1 MAYPTDRVILHD
13 RAGNLLPELAPDEVF
28 SRIRTEEINGEHEMV
43 VVTTRRME
51 EGWRAL
57 TVDATGTWREW
68 VLTEPDE
75 AHENGE
81 TALGTYRFVW
91 SLQYDLTTSYAHT
104 EAEAGMGSSC
114 TSLYA
119 LQKALEGV
127 SGWEAGT
134 CDAPSIE
141 AGKGCVMI
149 YESAWSRLSKVV
161 EATGGEVDV
170 QIAVSNLYGVTSRK
184 VSLRAHVGSTNATR
198 RFDWGHDV
206 ANIHRVPDPGPY
218 YCRIVPLGRGE
229 QEYAEDDETTFEWP
243 LDITD
248 ETGDPNLYYVQDDE
262 AAEAFKVPD
271 GRGGWLYPTK
281 AVSYSE
287 DDPELLLNAARDDLH
302 NHTRPGVTYEANV
315 FQFAEAG
322 MDVKGVALGD
332 DVHIVDKGFN
342 PDAALRIQGRIV
354 RIEVDELS
362 PETTTVLTIGSV
374 RNGITTIAGA
384 LTNLIDQQR
393 AIGEKVARLDTAA
406 YLRGLLDRINAEI
419 SATGGYAY
427 LVPGEGIITY
437 DAEVADPLVGTEAT
451 QVVQIKGGSIRIAN
465 SKKASFAGINDWEWK
480 TVFTSG
486 HILSELVTAA
496 QLTSGYIGS
505 PTSGNY
511 WNLDTG
517 ELRMASVVEQLNLS
531 AANLLRNGDFTQD
544 TTYWVSGSGTTIS
557 VLTTDSTFSRCLMA
571 MQNGVAGSVD
581 YRVYADL
588 TNSFRHKPGSTYSIS
603 FWAKSNSSS
612 NTIWCC
618 QGVSMT
624 EGHSYVYGEAI
635 DTTWK
640 RYSGTITADT
650 DGGLN
655 FFLGKTGNLFLANVM
670 LVEGDKPMLDWSP
683 NHRDVL
689 VPVDN
694 YLTQTEIFNRL
705 TNNGSIQGLYME
717 NGNLYVNA
725 TYIKSGTLD
734 AELINAIGDKV
745 GRHATMTAK
754 GLTVYSDSTTVIGQI
769 GYGETATSGGTT
781 YYAPY
786 YTLGIRKNPNNIG
799 MYSLVAGKNSDAS
812 AESCV
817 AIGDDNTADLTGAIV
832 IGHNS
837 TAHGNQAIAIGS
849 SNTASNASSIVI
861 GNNAKATG
869 VDSVAIGSDATA
881 DSTRFIAMNHNYT
894 TSGQYVLVVGSATTQ
909 AQDKMRLDHWGEM
922 WTAAGYTQ
930 ASDRRLKE
938 HVSYL
943 GEEASEFVR
952 SLKPALFVMDGSRRV
967 GFYAQDVQ
975 DADQWD
981 TDTVTVQPSSDG
993 SLGFDPLSLDYQ
1005 ALIAPLVAYTQQLER
1020 RIEQLENRLES
1031 MDR

>member
-1 MAYPTDRVILHD
+1 M
-13 RAGNLLPELAPDEVF
+13 
-28 SRIRTEEINGEHEMV
+28 
-43 VVTTRRME
+43 
-51 EGWRAL
+51 
-57 TVDATGTWREW
+57 
-68 VLTEPDE
+68 
-75 AHENGE
+75 
-81 TALGTYRFVW
+81 
-91 SLQYDLTTSYAHT
+91 
-104 EAEAGMGSSC
+104 
-114 TSLYA
+114 
-119 LQKALEGV
+119 
-127 SGWEAGT
+127 
-134 CDAPSIE
+134 
-141 AGKGCVMI
+141 
-149 YESAWSRLSKVV
+149 
-161 EATGGEVDV
+161 
-170 QIAVSNLYGVTSRK
+170 
-184 VSLRAHVGSTNATR
+184 
-198 RFDWGHDV
+198 
-206 ANIHRVPDPGPY
+206 
-218 YCRIVPLGRGE
+218 
-229 QEYAEDDETTFEWP
+229 
-243 LDITD
+243 
-248 ETGDPNLYYVQDDE
+248 QDDE

-271 GRGGWLYPTK
+271 GKGGWLYPTK

-302 NHTRPGVTYEANV
+302 NHTRPSVTYEANV

-354 RIEVDELS
+354 KIEVDELS

-374 RNGITTIAGA
+374 RNGITSIAGT
-384 LTNLIDQQR
+384 LSNLVDQQR
-393 AIGEKVARLDTAA
+393 AIGEKVAGLDTAT
-406 YLRGLLDRINAEI
+406 YIRGLLDRINAEI

-437 DAEVADPLVGTEAT
+437 DVEVADPLVGTEAT

-465 SKKASFAGINDWEWK
+465 SKEADFAGINDWEWK

-517 ELRMASVVEQLNLS
+517 ELRMASVVDQLKLS
-531 AANLLRNGDFTQD
+531 ATNLLRNGDFTQD
-544 TTYWVSGSGTTIS
+544 TTHWASGSGTTIS
-557 VLTTDSTFSRCLMA
+557 VTTSDATYSRCLLA
-571 MQNGVAGSVD
+571 SQNGAAGSTD

-588 TNSFRHKPGSTYSIS
+588 STNFRHTVGMTYSIS

-612 NTIWCC
+612 NTVWCC

-624 EGHSYVYGEAI
+624 EGHSYVFGEPI
-635 DTTWK
+635 GTTWK
-640 RYSGTITADT
+640 RYTGTITADT

-655 FFLGKTGNLFLANVM
+655 FFLGKLGNLYLANIM

-683 NHRDVL
+683 DHRDVL
-689 VPVDN
+689 VPVSN
-694 YLTQTEIFNRL
+694 YLTQTEVFNRL

-717 NGNLYVNA
+717 NGKLYVNA

-734 AELINAIGDKV
+734 AKLINAIGNDD
-745 GRHATMTAK
+745 GPHATMNAR
-754 GLTVYSDSTTVIGQI
+754 GLTVYSDPTTIIGQI
-769 GYGETATSGGTT
+769 GYGEVTKSDGRT

-786 YTLGIRKNPNNIG
+786 YTLGIRKNPNDFG
-799 MYSLVAGKNSDAS
+799 LYSLVAGKNSDAS
-812 AESCV
+812 ADSSF
-817 AIGDDNTADLTGAIV
+817 ALGDNNTADLLGAIV

-837 TAHGNQAIAIGS
+837 TAHGQQAIAIGS
-849 SNTASNASSIVI
+849 ESTASNASSIVI
-861 GNNAKATG
+861 GNNAEATG
-869 VDSVAIGSDATA
+869 VDSVAIGSYAKA
-881 DSTRFIAMNHNYT
+881 NSTRFIAMNHNYT
-894 TSGQYVLVVGSATTQ
+894 TSGQYVLVVGSANTQ
-909 AQDKMRLDHWGEM
+909 AQDKMRLDDWGEM

-943 GEEASEFVR
+943 GEDASEFVR
-952 SLKPALFVMDGSRRV
+952 NLKPALFVMDGSRRI

-1020 RIEQLENRLES
+1020 RIEQLESRLES